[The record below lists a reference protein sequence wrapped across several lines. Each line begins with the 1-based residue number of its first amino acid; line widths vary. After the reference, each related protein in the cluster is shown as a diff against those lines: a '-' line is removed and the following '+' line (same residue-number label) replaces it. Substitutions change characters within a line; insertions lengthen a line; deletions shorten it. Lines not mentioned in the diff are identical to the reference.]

1 MNKSCTYRLNEETMK
16 LVNVIAEHHN
26 VPKGYIVDVAIS
38 ILDTYFT
45 EGQIA
50 VELSMMKKEDGRT
63 TRWKKDLD
71 IEAGFP
77 I

>member
-16 LVNVIAEHHN
+16 LVNVIAEYHN

-38 ILDTYFT
+38 MLDTYFT